1 MSSCNHMAAM
11 NDAEFEDSTGNSQ
24 LALTLGGGGARAA
37 YQVGVLRGIASRH
50 PDLKIPL
57 LTGVSAGAINIGGLS
72 NSTGSFRHRV
82 DELTELWQQLRLEN
96 VFQTGGASLVW
107 RAVKVGMR
115 LTVGLPD
122 FFEPVNGMVDTRPLH
137 DYLSAALS
145 TTDGI
150 LHGVRRNLD
159 DGTLRGVAVTTNAY
173 STGDTVTFFMGRAI
187 VEWERPHRHSVET
200 SLSVDHIMA
209 SSALPLFFSP
219 VQIEGQWYGDGGVRL
234 VAPLAPAVQLGADRL
249 LVLSTHFAGAE
260 IPRPQTTA
268 APSPATVLA
277 AMYNAVFLDQLDQ
290 DEREIRRINGLLP
303 HVPPDERGKL
313 REIGLFVMRP
323 SQDLGA
329 LAFDLRGTLPRTF
342 RHLLSR
348 FSGNQHGSDD
358 FLSTLMFNPEY
369 IARLIEL
376 GEHDAE
382 QRAEELTAFLE

>member
-1 MSSCNHMAAM
+1 MSPCNHMPAM
-11 NDAEFEDSTGNSQ
+11 NDVEFEDSTGNSQ

-50 PDLKIPL
+50 PNLKIPL
-57 LTGVSAGAINIGGLS
+57 LTGVSAGAINIAGLS

-122 FFEPVNGMVDTRPLH
+122 FFEPVHGMVDTRPLH
-137 DYLSAALS
+137 DYLSEAFS
-145 TTDGI
+145 TPDSI

-187 VEWERPHRHSVET
+187 AEWERPHRHSVET
-200 SLSVDHIMA
+200 SLSIDHIMA

-219 VQIEGQWYGDGGVRL
+219 VQIDGQWYGDGGVRL
-234 VAPLAPAVQLGADRL
+234 VSPLAPAVHLGADRL
-249 LVLSTHFAGAE
+249 LVISTHFAGNE
-260 IPRPQTTA
+260 QPRPETTE

-290 DEREIRRINGLLP
+290 DELQIRRTNRLLSRL
-303 HVPPDERGKL
+303 PPDSRDEL

-323 SQDLGA
+323 SQDLGS
-329 LAFDLRGTLPRTF
+329 LAFDLKGSLPPTF
-342 RHLLSR
+342 RFLLSQ
-348 FSGNQHGSDD
+348 FSGNQPGSDD
-358 FLSTLMFNPEY
+358 FLSTLMFNPDY
-369 IARLIEL
+369 VQQLIEL
-376 GEHDAE
+376 GEHDAATH
-382 QRAEELTAFLE
+382 AEELAAFLE